1 MIRVDENVINLV
13 EKLRRAI
20 RNGNIS
26 PDIFPMGEINNLME
40 CTLGESFWECIGSQP
55 NDGFQEI
62 PGIYKKCLE
71 KAVERKDMEECG
83 LLMQL
88 FESSYIALY
97 TALSE
102 DERFFAKNHIG
113 K

>member
-40 CTLGESFWECIGSQP
+40 CTLGESFWESC
-55 NDGFQEI
+55 FQTLTFSVSI
-62 PGIYKKCLE
+62 NIMISDL
-71 KAVERKDMEECG
+71 R
-83 LLMQL
+83 
-88 FESSYIALY
+88 
-97 TALSE
+97 
-102 DERFFAKNHIG
+102 
-113 K
+113 